1 MKKLENKVAVITGGN
16 SGIGLSTAQE
26 FKAQG
31 AKVVIVGRRQE
42 SLDEALQ
49 TLGEGS
55 YAVLADVSK
64 KADLEA
70 LPHKIEEQ
78 VGKIDILFV
87 NAGIAFFAPVD
98 QVDEA
103 FFDQTFD
110 VNVKGAYFSIQKLLP
125 IFNDNGS
132 IILNASIA
140 ANVGMAGAS
149 VYAASKAAV
158 LSFARTLSAELV
170 ERGIRVNSISPGP
183 ISTPLYGKMGMP
195 AEQVEGFANSI
206 QEQVPMKRFG
216 TPEEVAK
223 VVLFLA
229 SQDSSYILGEEITID
244 GGMTTL

>member
-16 SGIGLSTAQE
+16 SGIGLATAQE

-42 SLDEALQ
+42 SLDEALN
-49 TLGEGS
+49 TLGEGA

-70 LPHKIEEQ
+70 LPQKVENQ

-98 QVDEA
+98 QVNED
-103 FFDQTFD
+103 FFDQTFN
-110 VNVKGAYFSIQKLLP
+110 VNVKGAYFTIQKLLP

-132 IILNASIA
+132 VILNASIA
-140 ANVGMAGAS
+140 ANLGMAGSS

-183 ISTPLYGKMGMP
+183 ITTPIYGKMGMP
-195 AEQVEGFANSI
+195 AEQMEGFASSM

-216 TPEEVAK
+216 SSEEIAK
-223 VVLFLA
+223 VALFLA
-229 SQDSSYILGEEITID
+229 SDDSSFILGEEITVD
-244 GGMTTL
+244 GGLSTL